1 MFSFLV
7 KKSDQVQLSVTLRRH
22 CVSPNTWMGF
32 FPPKRKFFGNVWR
45 FSRRNK
51 RKYEKFLKYKYVYVC
66 IYLAR
71 WIVVHK
77 PQFYWHIVVWWC
89 CFKLYSSQ
97 KIGKKLQYKSTVLEF
112 LFIFLETLL
121 LHSKYTFKKIMLIF
135 LTSSPN
141 CTFFRIFREYC

>member
-7 KKSDQVQLSVTLRRH
+7 KKIWS
-22 CVSPNTWMGF
+22 SPAERNIATSLC
-32 FPPKRKFFGNVWR
+32 FPKHMKGIFYPKMKFFGNVWR

-97 KIGKKLQYKSTVLEF
+97 KIGKKLQYKSKVLEF

-121 LHSKYTFKKIMLIF
+121 LHSKYTFKKNNVDFFNIIPKLHF
-135 LTSSPN
+135 FPN
-141 CTFFRIFREYC
+141 F